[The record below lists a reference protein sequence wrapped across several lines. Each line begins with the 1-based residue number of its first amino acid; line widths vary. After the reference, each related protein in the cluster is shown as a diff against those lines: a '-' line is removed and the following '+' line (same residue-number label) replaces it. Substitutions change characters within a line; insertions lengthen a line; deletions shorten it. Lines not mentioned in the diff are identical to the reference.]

1 MVKKI
6 GDREISAVIG
16 SRFGGFLADRIGTTR
31 MLFGSNVFHVL
42 ALILLSIISGSLM
55 VSITLLI
62 IWMMAAWSFGAVQN
76 YNVVSLPPEAP
87 GIMASLNSS
96 FTQLGIAE
104 GAGIGGLPQGDH

>member
-16 SRFGGFLADRIGTTR
+16 SRFGGFLADQSVP
-31 MLFGSNVFHVL
+31 LVCFS
-42 ALILLSIISGSLM
+42 AQCLSCSRPHTAIHHLWFVNGLYHIAHNLDDCCM
-55 VSITLLI
+55 V
-62 IWMMAAWSFGAVQN
+62 GAVQN